1 MPDEKCIPPE
11 WAAKIYDMLREECN
25 APPHLRE
32 DFIFEQGE
40 GCREFRFQG
49 GLGFGG
55 KFYVSHSEWRVD
67 CYTEDLNTT
76 RRAMMRMANLR
87 LANMRSGFMT
97 QSQIASLT
105 SQLAAVT
112 RERDDATKELSA
124 VRSSY
129 AALFKLNHQGDLQS
143 DAYAKE
149 ADDLRNVLRII
160 DNRINDALPYTPD
173 HRARAPLAMILEE
186 ITEAMKLT
194 TPPASEAK

>member
-112 RERDDATKELSA
+112 RERDTIKEKARLFLMWFERDGEPVDGFRFREQWKQLNEA
-124 VRSSY
+124 VGY
-129 AALFKLNHQGDLQS
+129 EAWALQ
-143 DAYAKE
+143 
-149 ADDLRNVLRII
+149 
-160 DNRINDALPYTPD
+160 
-173 HRARAPLAMILEE
+173 
-186 ITEAMKLT
+186 LT
-194 TPPASEAK
+194 TPPASEVK